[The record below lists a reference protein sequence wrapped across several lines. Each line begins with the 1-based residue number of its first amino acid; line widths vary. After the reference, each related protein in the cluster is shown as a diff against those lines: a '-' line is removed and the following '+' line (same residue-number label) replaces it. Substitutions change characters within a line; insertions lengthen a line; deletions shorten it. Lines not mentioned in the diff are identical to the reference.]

1 MSSIMAD
8 SRRDF
13 ERIQILG
20 ELPGNATVQQTLY
33 VKQLSRGG
41 ALIETTFPLQINSL
55 HEFRLSL
62 GSLTVVVK
70 GRVVHCHIDEVESET
85 IVYHTGI
92 EFVDM
97 PEWVAKAVAEFV
109 DAVKTGRQ
117 G

>member
-1 MSSIMAD
+1 MTD
-8 SRRDF
+8 GRRDS

-70 GRVVHCHIDEVESET
+70 GRVVHCHIDEVGSET
-85 IVYHTGI
+85 VQYHTGV

-97 PEWVAKAVAEFV
+97 PEWVARAVGEFV
-109 DAVKTGRQ
+109 DAVKAGRL